1 MELLRYGREAEN
13 RPDQRGQAFRFLPSR
28 QGLANGKTMKTG
40 VFGGSFDPVHYGHLL
55 LAEQC
60 LELAKLDRILFIPAA
75 HSPLKKHSPIASDRN
90 RVEMLQLAIADHPQF
105 AISDLELKR
114 GDISYT
120 VDTLQELQSLYPD
133 DTLYL
138 MIGADS
144 LRDFPRWKSPEI
156 ISSLAQLLIT
166 TRPHPDGSYEDQ
178 IPWDELSSLV
188 GEAAVES
195 WKQSLVATDA
205 FDFSST
211 DLRQRA
217 DDRRSLRYRTPRAVE
232 MYIQTQ
238 RLYQKTQNR

>member
-1 MELLRYGREAEN
+1 
-13 RPDQRGQAFRFLPSR
+13 
-28 QGLANGKTMKTG
+28 MKTG

-60 LELAKLDRILFIPAA
+60 LELAQLDRILFIPAA
-75 HSPLKKHSPIASDRN
+75 QSPLKSHSPLASDRN

-105 AISDLELKR
+105 AVSDLELKR
-114 GDISYT
+114 GEISYT
-120 VDTLQELQSLYPD
+120 VDTLHELKSLYPD

-144 LRDFPRWKSPEI
+144 LKDFPRWKSPKI

-166 TRPHPDGSYEDQ
+166 TRPHPEGNYEDQ
-178 IPWDELSSLV
+178 IPWGELSQLV
-188 GEAAVES
+188 DES
-195 WKQSLVATDA
+195 VIQNWKQSLVATDA

-217 DDRRSLRYRTPRAVE
+217 GERRSLRYRTPRAVE

-238 RLYQKTQNR
+238 NLYQTSQDR